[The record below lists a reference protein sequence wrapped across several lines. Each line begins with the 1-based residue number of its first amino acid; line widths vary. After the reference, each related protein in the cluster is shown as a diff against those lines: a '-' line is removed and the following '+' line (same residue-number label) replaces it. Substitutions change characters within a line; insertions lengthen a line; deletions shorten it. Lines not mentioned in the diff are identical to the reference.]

1 MDPGLGHVGFTA
13 PFAFCRDSSSSSGHF
28 SASDRY
34 RYIREL
40 AFEVAFVLDSLGMA
54 VAMDLQEAG
63 LSAAEAAKLLDAP
76 ARRSR
81 SLTQQLQPTNSQ
93 LAPTTAPW

>member
-1 MDPGLGHVGFTA
+1 MKTDM
-13 PFAFCRDSSSSSGHF
+13 SSGHF

-54 VAMDLQEAG
+54 
-63 LSAAEAAKLLDAP
+63 
-76 ARRSR
+76 
-81 SLTQQLQPTNSQ
+81 
-93 LAPTTAPW
+93 